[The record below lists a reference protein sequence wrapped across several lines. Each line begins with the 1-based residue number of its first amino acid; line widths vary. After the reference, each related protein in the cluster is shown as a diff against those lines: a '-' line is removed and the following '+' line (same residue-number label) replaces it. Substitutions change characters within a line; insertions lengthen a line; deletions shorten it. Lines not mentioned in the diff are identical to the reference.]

1 VCEQVKR
8 HVCEPMAQVTVTVP
22 IDAEY
27 TMSTCWSKN
36 AQLLK
41 DDSKVYPWHPEDKTG

>member
-1 VCEQVKR
+1 
-8 HVCEPMAQVTVTVP
+8 MAKVTVTVP

-27 TMSTCWSKN
+27 TLSTCWSKN

-41 DDSKVYPWHPEDKTG
+41 DDSKVYPWQPEDKTGPK